1 MRIVWTA
8 PAVADLDNIHEY
20 ISRDSTV
27 YADSVLSEIFN
38 AVDQLEGYSQSGRV
52 VPELDETR
60 TREFIAGSYRVMYD
74 IMGDT
79 IRILT
84 VLHGARKFP
93 TK

>member
-1 MRIVWTA
+1 MRIVWTD

-27 YADSVLSEIFN
+27 YTDSVLSEIFD
-38 AVDQLEGYSQSGRV
+38 AVDHLEKYSQSGRV
-52 VPELDETR
+52 DENH
-60 TREFIAGSYRVMYD
+60 TREIIVGSYRVMYD
-74 IMGDT
+74 IQDET

-93 TK
+93 SE